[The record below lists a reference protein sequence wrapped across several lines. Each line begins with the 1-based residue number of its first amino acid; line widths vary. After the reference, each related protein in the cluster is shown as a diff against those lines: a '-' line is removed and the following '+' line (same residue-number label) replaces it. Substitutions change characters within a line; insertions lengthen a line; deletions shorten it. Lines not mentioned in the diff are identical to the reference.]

1 MIMLTYF
8 SSPTALH
15 IITVAFQFRLCAGMS
30 ESPPGEVFIVISPK
44 NTPATLDKEPAS
56 AVAPFSFY
64 DVFTQ
69 SNNEQIQS
77 MSDGRES

>member
-1 MIMLTYF
+1 
-8 SSPTALH
+8 
-15 IITVAFQFRLCAGMS
+15 MS

-44 NTPATLDKEPAS
+44 HTSDTDKEPAS
-56 AVAPFSFY
+56 AVAPFSLY

-77 MSDGRES
+77 MSDGKES